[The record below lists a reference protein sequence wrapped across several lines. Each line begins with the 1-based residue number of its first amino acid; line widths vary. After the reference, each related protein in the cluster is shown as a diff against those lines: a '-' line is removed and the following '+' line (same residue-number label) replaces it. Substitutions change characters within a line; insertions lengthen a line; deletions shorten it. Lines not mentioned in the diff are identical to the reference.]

1 MKVNRLS
8 LCHPFPIN
16 ENRFPA
22 LLKRNFAT
30 NKSIFPKKKIT
41 PFMKIFIRTL
51 SLLLFPLGLMAQSTE
66 RFNIPVTI
74 DGETLDSP
82 WAGGLDNP
90 QFSVVDLNNDGN
102 MDLYTFDR
110 VGNVHVP
117 FLNVDNNYVFAPQFI
132 ESFPDAK
139 NFVLLRDFDGDG
151 IADMFAHS
159 KSTASVDGMSV
170 WKGKYTGD
178 KLTFDAYQ
186 FPFTPNIMP
195 FPLSNGNLSNL
206 YVASTDIPDINDID
220 GDGDLDV
227 LAFDVA
233 GAYLVYYQNQS
244 VEEGYGLD
252 SLIFEKEDECW
263 GKFYESSMSETVSL
277 SSDPNSCSTGL
288 QDNSADERH
297 AGSTTTSVDLDNDG
311 DRELLIGDIIN
322 PYLFMLVNGGSPENA
337 WMTGQDNSF
346 PASNTTVFIPDF
358 IASFVEDVDFDGIED
373 MIAAP
378 NANNSPNQES
388 AWFYKNTGTNAFPN
402 YELQHKDFMT
412 RDMIDF
418 GSGTHPAFGD
428 VNGDGLMDL
437 VVGTYGYNLNAGL
450 RDPRLF
456 LFLNTGTAN
465 VPEFTLESDDWL
477 NFSIYA
483 EEAAATPTWAYA
495 PNFGDMDSDGD
506 MDLVVG
512 EYYGTIFYGENTGG
526 AGNPMQFDNIVVE
539 WKNLDVGLNST
550 PQIVDLDRNGTPD
563 IVIGERNGNTNF
575 MKNIGTPT
583 VPEFNEEENEAP
595 NINFLGEVDA
605 AAAGEGFGHSA
616 PFFYDFNGEW
626 TLYMGSRSQDIL
638 VYNNIDIDNLDA
650 PFNLETA
657 QLGDIHEGQRT
668 HPALADLTGANEL
681 DMIIG
686 NFRGGL
692 AAFGTDL
699 STGIQDVDF
708 TEDMMLFP
716 NPVQSTLQVKFAENV
731 TTRDYVIYNSVGQI
745 MKQGTLNEGDNYLS
759 VRYLSSGIY
768 FLATEGSI
776 GKFVKK

>member
-1 MKVNRLS
+1 MKTLTRL
-8 LCHPFPIN
+8 F
-16 ENRFPA
+16 
-22 LLKRNFAT
+22 
-30 NKSIFPKKKIT
+30 
-41 PFMKIFIRTL
+41 
-51 SLLLFPLGLMAQSTE
+51 SLLLFPLSLVAQSTE
-66 RFNIPVTI
+66 RFDIPVI
-74 DGETLDSP
+74 INGETLDSP
-82 WAGGLDNP
+82 WAGGIDNP
-90 QFSVVDLNNDGN
+90 QFSVIDLNNDGN

-110 VGNVHVP
+110 VGNVHIP
-117 FLNVDNNYVFAPQFI
+117 FLNVGDKYVFAPEFI
-132 ESFPDAK
+132 ESFPDAR

-151 IADMFAHS
+151 ISDMFSHA
-159 KSTASVDGMSV
+159 KSTSSVDGMSV
-170 WKGKYTGD
+170 WKGKFVNN
-178 KLTFDAYQ
+178 KLAFEVYN
-186 FPFTPNIMP
+186 FPFTPNIAP

-233 GAYLVYYQNQS
+233 GAYLVYYKNQS

-252 SLIFEKEDECW
+252 SLIFEKEDACW
-263 GKFYESSMSETVSL
+263 GKFYESSMSETVAL
-277 SSDPNSCSTGL
+277 SNDPNTCSTGL
-288 QDNSADERH
+288 VDNSADERH
-297 AGSTTTSVDLDNDG
+297 AGSTTTTVDLDNDG

-322 PYLFMLVNGGSPENA
+322 SYLFMLVNGGTPEDA
-337 WMTGQDNSF
+337 WMTDQDNTF
-346 PASNTTVFIPDF
+346 PSNSTSVFIPDF
-358 IASFVEDVDFDGIED
+358 NAAYVEDVDFDGLED
-373 MIAAP
+373 LIAAA
-378 NANNSPNQES
+378 NANNSPNQEC

-402 YELQHKDFMT
+402 YELQYKDFMA

-418 GSGTHPAFGD
+418 GSGTHPTFGD
-428 VNGDGLMDL
+428 VNGDGLIDL
-437 VVGTYGYNLNAGL
+437 VVGTFGFNLNAGL

-465 VPEFTLESDDWL
+465 VPEFTLENDDWL

-483 EEAAATPTWAYA
+483 DENAAEPTWAYA
-495 PNFGDMDSDGD
+495 PNFGDIDSDGD

-512 EYYGTIFYGENTGG
+512 EYFGTLFYGENTGG
-526 AGNPMQFDNIVVE
+526 AGNPMQFDNIIVE
-539 WKNLDVGLNST
+539 WKNLDVGLNSV
-550 PQIVDLDRNGTPD
+550 PQIVDLDRNGAPD

-575 MKNIGTPT
+575 MKNLGTAS
-583 VPEFNEEENEAP
+583 VPEFEIEENDAP
-595 NINFLGEVDA
+595 NINFIGEVDA

-626 TLYMGSRSQDIL
+626 VLYMGTRSQDIL
-638 VYNNIDIDNLDA
+638 VYDNIDIDNLAA
-650 PFNLETA
+650 PFNLVTA

-699 STGIQDVDF
+699 STSLEDIEI
-708 TEDMMLFP
+708 TESMMLFP

-731 TTRDYVIYNSVGQI
+731 NSRDYTIYNTIGQV
-745 MKQGTLNEGDNYLS
+745 MKQGTLNQADNYLS
-759 VRYLSSGIY
+759 IRDLSSGIY
-768 FLATEGSI
+768 FLATENSV

>member
-1 MKVNRLS
+1 
-8 LCHPFPIN
+8 
-16 ENRFPA
+16 
-22 LLKRNFAT
+22 
-30 NKSIFPKKKIT
+30 
-41 PFMKIFIRTL
+41 MKIFTRL
-51 SLLLFPLGLMAQSTE
+51 LCLLLFPLSLIAQSTE
-66 RFNIPVTI
+66 RFDIPVTI
-74 DGETLDSP
+74 NGETINSP

-90 QFSVVDLNNDGN
+90 QFSVIDLNNDGN

-117 FLNVDNNYVFAPQFI
+117 FLNVGGSYVYAPEFI
-132 ESFPDAK
+132 EAFPSAK

-151 IADMFAHS
+151 ISDMFAHA
-159 KSTASVDGMSV
+159 KSTASVDGLSV
-170 WKGKYTGD
+170 WKGYFAGD
-178 KLTFDAYQ
+178 KLMYEPYN
-186 FPFTPNIMP
+186 FPFNPNVAP

-263 GKFYESSMSETVSL
+263 GKFYESSMSETVAL
-277 SSDPNSCSTGL
+277 SSDPNMCSTGL
-288 QDNSADERH
+288 QGNYADERH
-297 AGSTTTSVDLDNDG
+297 AGSTTTTIDLDNDG

-322 PYLFMLVNGGSPENA
+322 SYLFMLVNGGTAENA
-337 WMTGQDNSF
+337 WMTDQDNAF
-346 PASNTTVFIPDF
+346 PSYDESVFIPDF
-358 IASFVEDVDFDGIED
+358 NAGYVEDVDFDGLVD
-373 MIAAP
+373 LVAAA
-378 NANNSPNQES
+378 NANNSPNQEC

-402 YELQHKDFMT
+402 FELQHKDFMT
-412 RDMIDF
+412 REMIDF

-465 VPEFTLESDDWL
+465 VPEFTLESEDWL
-477 NFSIYA
+477 NFSQYA
-483 EEAAATPTWAYA
+483 AEGAAEPTWAYA
-495 PNFGDMDSDGD
+495 PNFGDMDGDGD

-512 EYYGTIFYGENTGG
+512 EYYGTLFYGENTGG
-526 AGNPMQFDNIVVE
+526 AGAAMEFNNIVVE
-539 WKNLDVGLNST
+539 WKNLDVGLNSV
-550 PQIVDLDRNGTPD
+550 PQIVDLDRNGAPD
-563 IVIGERNGNTNF
+563 IVIGERNGNINF
-575 MKNIGTPT
+575 MKNLGTAT
-583 VPEFNEEENEAP
+583 TPEFEVEENAAP
-595 NINFLGEVDA
+595 NINVLGEIDA
-605 AAAGEGFGHSA
+605 AAPGEGFGHSA

-626 TLYMGSRSQDIL
+626 VLYLGTRSQDIL
-638 VYNNIDIDNLDA
+638 VYNNVDIDNLAA
-650 PFNLETA
+650 PFNLMTE

-668 HPALADLTGANEL
+668 HPALVDLTGANEL

-692 AAFGTDL
+692 AAFGTDF
-699 STGIQDVDF
+699 STSLNDIEI
-708 TEDMMLFP
+708 TEGMMLFP

-731 TTRDYVIYNSVGQI
+731 TARNYRIYNTVGQI
-745 MKQGTLNEGDNYLS
+745 MKKGTLNQEGNYVS
-759 VRYLSSGIY
+759 VRDLASGIY
-768 FLATEGSI
+768 FLATENSV
-776 GKFVKK
+776 GKFVKE

>member
-1 MKVNRLS
+1 
-8 LCHPFPIN
+8 
-16 ENRFPA
+16 
-22 LLKRNFAT
+22 
-30 NKSIFPKKKIT
+30 
-41 PFMKIFIRTL
+41 MKIFTRVL
-51 SLLLFPLGLMAQSTE
+51 SFLLFPLGLLAQSTE
-66 RFNIPVTI
+66 RFDIPVII

-90 QFSVVDLNNDGN
+90 QFSSVDLNNDGN

-110 VGNVHVP
+110 VGNVHIP
-117 FLNVDNNYVFAPQFI
+117 LLNEGNNYVFAPEYI

-151 IADMFAHS
+151 IADMFAHA
-159 KSTASVDGMSV
+159 KSTASVDGLSV
-170 WKGKYTGD
+170 WKGKYNGD
-178 KLTFDAYQ
+178 KLSFDTYQ
-186 FPFTPNIMP
+186 FPFNPNVAP

-263 GKFYESSMSETVSL
+263 GKFFESSMSETVAL
-277 SSDPNSCSTGL
+277 SSDPNSCSTGFL
-288 QDNSADERH
+288 GNYADERH
-297 AGSTTTSVDLDNDG
+297 AGSTTTTIDLDNDG
-311 DRELLIGDIIN
+311 ARELLIGDIIN
-322 PYLFMLVNGGSPENA
+322 SYLFMLVNGGTAEDA
-337 WMTGQDNSF
+337 WMTDQDNSF
-346 PASNTTVFIPDF
+346 PSYDESIFIPDF
-358 IASFVEDVDFDGIED
+358 NASYIEDVDFDGLVD
-373 MIAAP
+373 LVAAA
-378 NANNSPNQES
+378 NANNSPNQEC

-402 YELQHKDFMT
+402 FELQHKDFQT

-418 GSGTHPAFGD
+418 GSGTHPTFGD

-483 EEAAATPTWAYA
+483 SENAAEPTWAYA

-512 EYYGTIFYGENTGG
+512 EYYGTLFYGENTGG
-526 AGNPMQFDNIVVE
+526 AGNPMQFNNIVVE
-539 WKNLDVGLNST
+539 WKNLDVGLNSV
-550 PQIVDLDRNGTPD
+550 PQIVDLDRNGAPD
-563 IVIGERNGNTNF
+563 LVIGERNGNTNF
-575 MKNIGTPT
+575 MRNLGTAT
-583 VPEFNEEENEAP
+583 VPEFEVEENDAP

-626 TLYMGSRSQDIL
+626 ILYMGTRSQDIL
-638 VYNNIDIDNLDA
+638 VYDNIDIDNLAA
-650 PFNLETA
+650 PFNLVTA

-692 AAFGTDL
+692 AAFGTDF
-699 STGIQDVDF
+699 STSLNDIEVSEG
-708 TEDMMLFP
+708 MMLFP
-716 NPVQSTLQVKFAENV
+716 NPVQSTLQVKFAENA
-731 TTRDYVIYNSVGQI
+731 TIRDYTIFNSIGQV
-745 MKQGTLNEGDNYLS
+745 MKKGTLAQEDNYLS
-759 VRYLSSGIY
+759 VRDLSSGIY
-768 FLATEGSI
+768 FLATENSV
-776 GKFVKK
+776 GKFLKK